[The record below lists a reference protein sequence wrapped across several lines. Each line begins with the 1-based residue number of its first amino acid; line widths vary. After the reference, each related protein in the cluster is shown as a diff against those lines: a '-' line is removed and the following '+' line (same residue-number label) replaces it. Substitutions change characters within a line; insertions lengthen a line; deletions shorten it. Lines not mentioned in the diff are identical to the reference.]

1 MLKREW
7 IFRMDFSE
15 EYYNSKRLYDRETI
29 NKAYA
34 ALMEELNDNVSRDY
48 VPVEFFLNTLFS
60 GLDDDDIDK
69 YAYLNE

>member
-1 MLKREW
+1 MN
-7 IFRMDFSE
+7 FSE

>member
-1 MLKREW
+1 
-7 IFRMDFSE
+7 MDFSE

-29 NKAYA
+29 NKASA